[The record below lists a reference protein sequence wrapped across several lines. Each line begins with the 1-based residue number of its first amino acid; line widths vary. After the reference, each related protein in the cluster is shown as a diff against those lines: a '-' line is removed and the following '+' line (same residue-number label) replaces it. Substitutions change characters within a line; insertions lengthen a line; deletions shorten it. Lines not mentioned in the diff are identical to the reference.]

1 MCKAS
6 ESEHSEIIKRVD
18 KWKVEPNDRN
28 QWKFKLARWN
38 WLAPRDRGG
47 DGDTVVQR
55 ARWHCSKEL
64 TELTS
69 FLAGSQSN
77 DQRGITT
84 LKLLREVWLFHKS
97 SHAQVKAT
105 GPQILA
111 ENIQHNFPD
120 GACSRYGTF
129 FALAM
134 VLFLLS
140 LWYLH
145 IQLSSLKT
153 ETKLSSLI
161 WIIQNL
167 GILTTTNKSGD
178 DGVLRV
184 QSHHCGHPLGWYP
197 ILIPILLVCTQS

>member
-18 KWKVEPNDRN
+18 KWKVEPHDRN
-28 QWKFKLARWN
+28 QWKLKLASWN

-47 DGDTVVQR
+47 DNDTVVQR

-64 TELTS
+64 PEFPCWVS
-69 FLAGSQSN
+69 IKWSMWHNNSQ
-77 DQRGITT
+77 
-84 LKLLREVWLFHKS
+84 REIWLFQKD
-97 SHAQVKAT
+97 SHSQVKAT

-111 ENIQHNFPD
+111 ANIQHNFPD

-129 FALAM
+129 LALPM
-134 VLFLLS
+134 VLP
-140 LWYLH
+140 
-145 IQLSSLKT
+145 QLSSLKT